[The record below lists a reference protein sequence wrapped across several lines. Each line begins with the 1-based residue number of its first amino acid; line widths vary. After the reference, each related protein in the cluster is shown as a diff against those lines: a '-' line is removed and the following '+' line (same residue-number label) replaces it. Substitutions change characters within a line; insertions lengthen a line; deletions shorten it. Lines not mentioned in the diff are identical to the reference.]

1 MENTMLI
8 QLANEKVAEFLRQLE
23 ELHLIKVLKENVDT
37 KSVKLSNK
45 YRGIITKGEG
55 KKLTKHIK
63 QMRNEWN
70 NI

>member
-8 QLANEKVAEFLRQLE
+8 QITNKKAVGLIHELQ
-23 ELHLIKVLKENVDT
+23 ELHLIKVLEENF
-37 KSVKLSNK
+37 KPAKQKLSDK
-45 YRGIITKGEG
+45 YKGIISREEG
-55 KKLTKHIK
+55 QKLQKHIK